1 MESKLLSDNMKKITK
16 FIWYK
21 GKGRLVKNISI
32 IQIDYVKDI
41 EVNMSKKDMITL
53 ANELDV
59 PFEIRKRR

>member
-1 MESKLLSDNMKKITK
+1 MVKLLGGEMKKITK

-41 EVNMSKKDMITL
+41 EVNMSKKDMIRL

-59 PFEIRKRR
+59 PFEVRKRR